1 MKNKF
6 FGAIDRTLRY
16 KITKFLSILRMK
28 NVKEIK
34 TSDRLVGGLNIRLR
48 VNQNG
53 EEGRHQVVVINLN
66 RFGSESPDVMKQLCE
81 LITNS
86 LSCSNNGY
94 TKVKPI
100 KRLFTSDGSGMRYKF
115 KDIKS
120 NIKNH

>member
-1 MKNKF
+1 M
-6 FGAIDRTLRY
+6 
-16 KITKFLSILRMK
+16 
-28 NVKEIK
+28 KEIK

-48 VNQNG
+48 INQNG

-86 LSCSNNGY
+86 LSSSNNGN

-100 KRLFTSDGSGMRYKF
+100 KRLFNSDGSGMRYKLE
-115 KDIKS
+115 DIKIT
-120 NIKNH
+120 IKNQRKKYFDF